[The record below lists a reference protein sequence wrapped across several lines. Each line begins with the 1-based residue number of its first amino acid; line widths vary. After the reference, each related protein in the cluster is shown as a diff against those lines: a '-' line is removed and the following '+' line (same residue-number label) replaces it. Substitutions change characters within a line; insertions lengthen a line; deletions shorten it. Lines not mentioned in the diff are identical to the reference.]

1 MPVLEQVLEQYP
13 QQVKI
18 SFKQFPL
25 RSHKYAF
32 KAAQATIAAHAQ
44 GKFWE
49 FHDLVFENYN
59 LLNDKKFDEIRDK
72 LALDKDSFQAEML
85 APHTTAQ
92 INTDIRDGKQAGVRG
107 TPTVF
112 VNGKLLK
119 DKSIRGFQL
128 IISRALE
135 NRAAKN

>member
-1 MPVLEQVLEQYP
+1 MLEQYP
-13 QQVKI
+13 QQVKV

-25 RSHKYAF
+25 RNHRYAF
-32 KAAQATIAAHAQ
+32 KAAQATIAARAQ

-49 FHDLVFENYN
+49 FHDLAFENYN
-59 LLNDKKFDEIRDK
+59 RLDDAKIDEIRAQ
-72 LALDKDSFQAEML
+72 LTLDKDLFQAEML

-92 INTDIRDGKQAGVRG
+92 INADIRDGKQAGVRG

-119 DKSIRGFQL
+119 DKSMRGFQQAIDNSL
-128 IISRALE
+128 GK
-135 NRAAKN
+135 RAAKN